1 MTGHRL
7 AVVGVAAVLTLAGC
21 ASIPGETLPQHANLA
36 GAATAPA
43 AVAQPARNATPLD
56 IVRGFV
62 DASGD
67 PSGQHAAAR
76 VYLAPSAQNTWNK
89 GTAPSAVD
97 IIDGTYSTEGLDFA
111 DTNDATVV
119 LAGRLMGMVGPDG
132 AYQAATASQAADF
145 RVILHLRG
153 QSGSQWRIV
162 DPPAALVM
170 SKAHFQAYY
179 SQVAVYF
186 FDQTWDV
193 LVPDPRYVL
202 ADPASGVVARI
213 VQLLLDGP
221 SASLKDAVQDAIPGD
236 ASLKTNVVLAE
247 DGVITVN
254 LKSLQDQ
261 ESNTKQLM
269 VAQVVRSLQGYGS
282 SVVVESEGQPLI
294 PAHINWRVSDLPA
307 FQTYINPKATGLV
320 VAHGKVLN
328 LTDGNPIK
336 GPAGDGSYN
345 VTTAAESADGT
356 QLATVTAEP
365 GGGHALRI
373 GGLNAAE
380 AQVKGITANQFTR
393 PSWTPS
399 DSAGDPSRS
408 LWTVADGTVLRVVN
422 TPQNS
427 WVATPVDA
435 SALVPYGTITDLR
448 LSRDGVRVAIVAGG
462 TLLVGAVAV
471 DQSAVSIRQVRV
483 LQSALTGVT
492 RVDWLNQGQLVVAT
506 TQAGAPVQTVSVDG
520 MTLDSYTSANLYTA
534 VTDVAAL
541 DGQPVLAVGAAGLW
555 QSTDLH
561 LAWQPVPH
569 AEPAAAIPFYPG

>member
-1 MTGHRL
+1 
-7 AVVGVAAVLTLAGC
+7 VVGIAAALTVAGC

-36 GAATAPA
+36 GGATAPA

-62 DASGD
+62 VANGD

-76 VYLAPSAQNTWNK
+76 VYLAPTAQNTWNK
-89 GTAPSAVD
+89 GTAPSVVD
-97 IIDGTYSTEGLDFA
+97 IIDGTFSTEGPVYAGRD
-111 DTNDATVV
+111 DATVV
-119 LAGRLMGMVGPDG
+119 LETHLMGTVGPEG
-132 AYQAATASQAADF
+132 AYQAATVDQASDF
-145 RVILHLRG
+145 KLILHLHG

-162 DPPAALVM
+162 DPPAALVVIK
-170 SKAHFQAYY
+170 SDFQRYY
-179 SQVAVYF
+179 SPVSVYF

-221 SASLKDAVQDAIPGD
+221 SASLKDAVQDAIPG
-236 ASLKTNVVLAE
+236 AATLKTNVILTE

-254 LKSLQDQ
+254 LSTLQDQ
-261 ESNTKQLM
+261 PSNTKQLM
-269 VAQVVRSLQGYGS
+269 VAQIVRSLNGYGS
-282 SVVVESEGQPLI
+282 SVAVESEGQPLV
-294 PAHINWRVSDLPA
+294 PGHLTWRNSDLPNY
-307 FQTYINPKATGLV
+307 QTYMNLKATGLA

-336 GPAGDGSYN
+336 GPAGDGTYN

-365 GGGHALRI
+365 DGGRALRI
-373 GGLNAAE
+373 GGLNATE
-380 AQVKGITANQFTR
+380 AQVKGITASQFTR

-422 TPQNS
+422 APQNS

-435 SALVPYGTITDLR
+435 SALAPYGTITDLR
-448 LSRDGVRVAIVAGG
+448 LSRDGVHVAVVAGG
-462 TLLVGAVAV
+462 SLLVGAVAI
-471 DQSAVSIRQVRV
+471 DQNAVSIRQVRE
-483 LQSALTGVT
+483 LQPSLADVT
-492 RVDWLNQGQLVVAT
+492 KVDWLNQGQLVVAT
-506 TQAGAPVQTVSVDG
+506 GQSGAPVQTVSVDG
-520 MTLDSYTSANLYTA
+520 MTLDPYTSANLYSA

-541 DGQPVLAVGAAGLW
+541 DGQPVLAVTAAGLW

-561 LAWQPVPH
+561 QAWQPVTH
-569 AEPAAAIPFYPG
+569 AQPAAAIPFYPG

>member
-1 MTGHRL
+1 MTGRRL
-7 AVVGVAAVLTLAGC
+7 AVVGVAVAVTVAGC

-36 GAATAPA
+36 GGATAAA

-62 DASGD
+62 VANGD

-76 VYLAPSAQNTWNK
+76 VYLAPTAQDTWNQ
-89 GTAPSAVD
+89 GTAPSVVD
-97 IIDGTYSTEGLDFA
+97 VIDGTFSTEGPDYQGKDA
-111 DTNDATVV
+111 ATVV
-119 LAGRLMGMVGPDG
+119 LRTHLMGTVGPNG
-132 AYQAATASQAADF
+132 AYQPATADQASDF
-145 RVILHLRG
+145 RLTLHLRG

-162 DPPAALVM
+162 DPPAALVVIR
-170 SKAHFQAYY
+170 ADFQRYY
-179 SQVAVYF
+179 SQVSVYF

-221 SASLKDAVQDAIPGD
+221 SGSLKNAVQDAIPAD
-236 ASLKTNVVLAE
+236 VTLKTNVVRSA

-254 LKSLQDQ
+254 LNSLQDQ
-261 ESNTKQLM
+261 PSNTKQLM
-269 VAQVVRSLQGYGS
+269 VAQMVRSLQGYSS

-294 PAHINWRVSDLPA
+294 PAHVNWRFADLPT

-320 VAHGKVLN
+320 VAHGRVLN

-336 GPAGDGSYN
+336 GPAGDGAYN

-365 GGGHALRI
+365 DGGHALRI
-373 GGLNAAE
+373 GGLNTAE
-380 AQVKGITANQFTR
+380 APAKGITASQFTR
-393 PSWTPS
+393 PSWAPS

-435 SALVPYGTITDLR
+435 SALAPYGTITDLR

-462 TLLVGAVAV
+462 SLLVGAVVA
-471 DQSAVSIRQVRV
+471 DQGAVSIRQVRP
-483 LQSALTGVT
+483 LQPSVT
-492 RVDWLNQGQLVVAT
+492 SISRVDWLNQGQLVVAT
-506 TQAGAPVQTVSVDG
+506 SQSGAPVQTVSVDG
-520 MTLDSYTSANLYTA
+520 MTLDPYTSANLYTA

-541 DGQPVLAVGAAGLW
+541 DGQPVLVVNASGLW
-555 QSTDLH
+555 ESTDLH
-561 LAWQPVPH
+561 QPWQPVPH
-569 AEPAAAIPFYPG
+569 AQPAGAIPFYPG